1 MVHEDD
7 IVKFAMALPE
17 VETREEKGYRLFLRG
32 ETIFAAVEL
41 GKEPLRVQVRCDRR
55 LAKTLRERYES
66 VMESRAL
73 GRNGIEIICS
83 GQLSGEEVLD
93 LVRHGYEEAG
103 EKE

>member
-7 IVKFAMALPE
+7 IVKFATALPE
-17 VETREEKGYRLFLRG
+17 VATREEKGYRLFLRD
-32 ETIFAAVEL
+32 ELIFAAVEL
-41 GKEPLRVQVRCDRR
+41 EKEPLRVQVRCDRR

-83 GQLSGEEVLD
+83 GQLNEEEVLD
-93 LVRHGYEEAG
+93 LVRHGYEQAG